1 MDLIRWASLI
11 SDVEEE
17 AADTICMWFFSLV
30 VATPS
35 RVESGWHDGTV
46 GPTYL
51 SDVRGFRAKCKNA
64 RCAENHQVTR
74 TASSA
79 TQSRKFLHVPGRGKG
94 MPYQQSSLPEE
105 QVAGSDMIALS
116 SGIPKTG
123 DWYIATLVSI
133 SISLQHAW
141 YL

>member
-11 SDVEEE
+11 SDVKEE

-51 SDVRGFRAKCKNA
+51 ASDEGFQSKMHDVLKITKLRGRP
-64 RCAENHQVTR
+64 RR
-74 TASSA
+74 
-79 TQSRKFLHVPGRGKG
+79 
-94 MPYQQSSLPEE
+94 
-105 QVAGSDMIALS
+105 
-116 SGIPKTG
+116 
-123 DWYIATLVSI
+123 
-133 SISLQHAW
+133 QHKVGNSY